1 MRKGIK
7 TMVGIRV
14 FFALVSVL
22 LYSILITINI
32 YGIKDTQKRS
42 IEANSLLERIQS
54 AEVAHYKWASGL
66 SNALYAGTEFTGSI
80 DPTSCVLGQWVY
92 GDKIENAD
100 ILALSTADMD
110 FDSPDEIKEALI
122 ERAKDGMYWI
132 C

>member
-14 FFALVSVL
+14 AFALISVL
-22 LYSILITINI
+22 LYSILISINI
-32 YGIKDTQKRS
+32 FAIKDTQNES
-42 IEANSLLERIQS
+42 IEANALLERIQS

-92 GDKIENAD
+92 GD
-100 ILALSTADMD
+100 
-110 FDSPDEIKEALI
+110 DEIKDTEVLALRDQI
-122 ERAKDGMYWI
+122 EPYWSY
-132 C
+132 